1 MVPTAKERLSLTIL
15 TGKFYVIKSLEA
27 PVTMKGI
34 ANLFPYFHFHS
45 PPEYGR
51 KPVSNLQIYMAS
63 PCTSSLEIYFPTGP
77 SSQD

>member
-1 MVPTAKERLSLTIL
+1 
-15 TGKFYVIKSLEA
+15 
-27 PVTMKGI
+27 MKGM

-45 PPEYGR
+45 PPEYGL